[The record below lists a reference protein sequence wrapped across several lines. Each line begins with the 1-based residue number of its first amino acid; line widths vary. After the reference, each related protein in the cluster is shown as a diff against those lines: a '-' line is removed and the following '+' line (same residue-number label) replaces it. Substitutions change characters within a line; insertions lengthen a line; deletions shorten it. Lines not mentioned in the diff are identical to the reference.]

1 MKNKI
6 TLFALVVG
14 LLASRSST
22 AEAQVDAPR
31 IVGYNV
37 SKTARGSVG
46 QLVERWIHAS
56 NKVVEYQNEMASM
69 KQDAA
74 LKGLVGALAEDG
86 KTEVSPE
93 AAQRIMKRAKEIA
106 APSREDVAYV
116 KMTKAALRELKAEMA
131 QLEKEM
137 NAQRPGLGQQVV
149 AIRPTYFDDNRLIPI
164 LSSQDWIE
172 TREPVYG
179 AFGGSF

>member
-1 MKNKI
+1 MKPW
-6 TLFALVVG
+6 
-14 LLASRSST
+14 
-22 AEAQVDAPR
+22 E
-31 IVGYNV
+31 
-37 SKTARGSVG
+37 
-46 QLVERWIHAS
+46 ERRPT
-56 NKVVEYQNEMASM
+56 N
-69 KQDAA
+69 D
-74 LKGLVGALAEDG
+74 
-86 KTEVSPE
+86 
-93 AAQRIMKRAKEIA
+93 
-106 APSREDVAYV
+106 V